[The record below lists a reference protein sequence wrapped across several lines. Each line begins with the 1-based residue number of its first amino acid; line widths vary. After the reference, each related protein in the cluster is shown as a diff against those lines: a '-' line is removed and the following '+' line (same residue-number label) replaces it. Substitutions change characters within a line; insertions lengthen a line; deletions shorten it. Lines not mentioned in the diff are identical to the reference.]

1 MGATFL
7 PTTKPVERRMPRK
20 AIGLVVGALAAF
32 ALVALVMDGA
42 AESEGGHRFLA
53 QKSFKKEASLE
64 PIKAVGVKQLQK
76 MSKKEAHNVIA
87 KKLAAFKKSTHV
99 APVPTH
105 NTVTLMEH
113 EIEAASGPDA
123 SPSPFIYTGPDACF
137 AKEASTACLA
147 FGDATPA
154 AAYAQCYEGAAEE
167 SAKLVLMKELT
178 AGDRVLTITEG
189 LLAITRVVVNQH
201 AHADKSAPMLT
212 LHTSQGAVS
221 MTPDHAV
228 FVDGALV
235 AASEAKAGSVLTTAE
250 GEVAVARV
258 TKSEAGIINPVTAT
272 GTILASDASAPI
284 LAASHPIHIAPLM
297 LESSVARS
305 VANAALYFVGNSVE
319 TSSRTGFVA
328 LLLVKAAAT
337 LAVVGFLTR
346 KVSTK

>member
-1 MGATFL
+1 
-7 PTTKPVERRMPRK
+7 MPRK

-99 APVPTH
+99 ARVPT

-113 EIEAASGPDA
+113 EIEAASGADP
-123 SPSPFIYTGPDACF
+123 SPSPYIYDGPDTCF

-201 AHADKSAPMLT
+201 AHSDKSAPMLT

-250 GEVAVARV
+250 GEVAVTRV

-272 GTILASDASAPI
+272 GTILGSDASAPI
-284 LAASHPIHIAPLM
+284 LAASHPIWIAPLM